1 VKPLIV
7 DLEIAWR
14 GGQNQALLLLKG
26 LCDLG
31 HAPELLAAEHSGLG
45 ERTQALGIPVHFVSR
60 GGFRLPAA
68 RKIRALLRT
77 GKFDL
82 VHANEAHAV
91 SAAWLA
97 RAHKHVPFVVSRR
110 VGYPIG
116 KSRISRARYDAATK
130 IIANSQWVAR
140 QAADSG
146 APQDKI
152 VVVHEGAA
160 IPVPFT
166 PEQKRDARRRWNV
179 AGNEI
184 PLGCVG
190 VLSADKGQEFL
201 IRALADLRPQFPATK
216 LILAGDGPCRPQ
228 LESLAQQLGVT
239 ESVTFAGFVKD
250 VETVYAALDIFLL
263 PSLFEALNNSLL
275 AAMAYEIPSIAFDRG
290 ALGEIIQNGVSGQLV
305 PASDVAAL
313 SGAIAT
319 LLNDPDAARRLGTAG
334 RLRVTEN
341 FSADHMVDQTLRI
354 YRQLLSVRS

>member
-1 VKPLIV
+1 VKPLLV
-7 DLEIAWR
+7 DLEVAWR

-26 LCDLG
+26 LCDRG
-31 HAPELLAAEHSGLG
+31 HAPELLAAENSELA
-45 ERTQALGIPVHFVSR
+45 ERTQALGIPVHIVSR

-68 RKIRALLRT
+68 RKIRGLLRA

-97 RAHKHVPFVVSRR
+97 RAHKHVPFIVSRR

-116 KSRISRARYDAATK
+116 KSRIARARYAAATK
-130 IIANSQWVAR
+130 MIANSQWVAR

-166 PEQKRDARRRWNV
+166 PEQTRDARCRWNV
-179 AGNEI
+179 AGNEVL
-184 PLGCVG
+184 LGCVG
-190 VLSADKGQEFL
+190 VLSSDKGQEFL
-201 IRALADLRPQFPATK
+201 IRALAGLRPQFPATR

-290 ALGEIIQNGVSGQLV
+290 ALGEIIQDGVSGKLV
-305 PASDVAAL
+305 PPSDIAAL
-313 SGAIAT
+313 SGAIAA
-319 LLNDPDAARRLGTAG
+319 LINDSSAAHKLGVAG
-334 RLRVTEN
+334 RLRVTEQ
-341 FSADHMVDQTLRI
+341 FSADRMVDQTLRI
-354 YRQLLSVRS
+354 YQEILSAKR

>member
-1 VKPLIV
+1 VKPLLV
-7 DLEIAWR
+7 DLEVAWR

-26 LCDLG
+26 LRDRG
-31 HAPELLAAEHSGLG
+31 HTPELLAADHSELA
-45 ERTQALGIPVHFVSR
+45 ERAQALGIPVHLVSR

-68 RKIRALLRT
+68 RKLRGLLRA

-97 RAHKHVPFVVSRR
+97 GAHKHIPFIVSRR

-116 KSRISRARYDAATK
+116 KSRIARSRYAAAAK
-130 IIANSQWVAR
+130 IIANSHWVAR

-146 APQDKI
+146 APHDKI
-152 VVVHEGAA
+152 VVVYEGAS
-160 IPVPFT
+160 IPIPFT
-166 PEQKRDARRRWNV
+166 LEQKRDARRRWNV
-179 AGNEI
+179 AGNETL
-184 PLGCVG
+184 LGCVG

-201 IRALADLRPQFPATK
+201 IRALAVLRPQFPATK

-228 LESLAQQLGVT
+228 LEFLARQLGVA
-239 ESVTFAGFVKD
+239 ESIIFAGFVKD

-290 ALGEIIQNGVSGQLV
+290 ALGEIIQDGVSGKLV
-305 PASDVAAL
+305 PPSDVASLSVAIASL
-313 SGAIAT
+313 IKDSGA
-319 LLNDPDAARRLGTAG
+319 ARKLGLAG
-334 RLRVTEN
+334 RIRVAEN
-341 FSADHMVDQTLRI
+341 FSADRMVDQTLRI
-354 YRQLLSVRS
+354 YREVLIANT